1 MLGYTDIDM
10 TAESSMRTCMLAL
23 CLAALAV
30 PAGADTLTG
39 SKARKALYPS
49 GKAEVVLLPEANL
62 PPAVATALQQ
72 VGAAQPYYGAFAISP
87 DDGALTEATSLA
99 VNFHDVRAAAAFAVA
114 DCNKKKKG
122 KADCIVAAVI
132 QPKGWKDKGFQLSSQ
147 ATEGFRDGYPKKNGA
162 FAISPAT
169 GGWGVGTGAEAAIAD
184 CSARNPEVTDC
195 NVVIQN

>member
-1 MLGYTDIDM
+1 
-10 TAESSMRTCMLAL
+10 MRTLTLAL

-30 PAGADTLTG
+30 PAHAETLTG
-39 SKARKALYPS
+39 AQAKKALFAA

-62 PPAVATALQQ
+62 PANVATALQQ

-87 DDGALTEATSLA
+87 DEGALTEATSLA
-99 VNFHDVRAAAAFAVA
+99 VNFHSVQAAGAFAVA

-147 ATEGFRDGYPKKNGA
+147 ATDGFKQDYPRKDGA
-162 FAISPAT
+162 FAISPST
-169 GGWGVGTGAEAAIAD
+169 GGWGVGTGAEAALAD
-184 CSARNPEVTDC
+184 CSTRNPNVTDC
-195 NVVIQN
+195 TVVIQN